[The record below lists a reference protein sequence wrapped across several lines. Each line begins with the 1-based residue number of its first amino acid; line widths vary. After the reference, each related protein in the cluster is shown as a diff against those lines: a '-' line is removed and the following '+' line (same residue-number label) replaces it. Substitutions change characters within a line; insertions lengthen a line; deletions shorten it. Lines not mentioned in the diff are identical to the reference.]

1 MKNNS
6 YIRIRNFS
14 IGLFGAFLFSV
25 SYCTFLVPSALY
37 CGSVTGIAQIIQD
50 VLHFLHFPI
59 PHGLDLT
66 GIIFWLLNV
75 PLFIL
80 AYFNL
85 GHGFVYRTIVT
96 VLFQSLCMTF
106 LPVPASPLIPDPLL
120 TVIIGGAIAGFGIGL
135 TLRYGSS
142 GGGLD
147 IIGMYCAKKYPNF
160 SVGKVSLLIN
170 LFVYIY
176 CAFTQNVEITVYS
189 AAYALAM
196 SLAMDKA
203 HYQNIKICVIII
215 SDNEDIGP
223 ALIRNLTRGVT
234 TWNGYGEYSHEKR
247 LIRMTVVSKYELPT
261 VKRIVHS
268 IDPNAFITISTPLS
282 ISGNFLSNLE
292 A

>member
-1 MKNNS
+1 MKKDN
-6 YIRIRNFS
+6 YIKIRNFA
-14 IGLFGAFLFSV
+14 IGLSGAFLFAF

-37 CGSVTGIAQIIQD
+37 CGSVTGIAQILQD
-50 VLHFLHFPI
+50 LLYFLHFPL
-59 PHGLDLT
+59 PQGLDLT

-75 PLFIL
+75 PLFVL

-96 VLFQSLCMTF
+96 VCFQSLCMTF
-106 LPVPASPLIPDPLL
+106 LPVPTAPLISDPLI

-147 IIGMYCAKKYPNF
+147 IVGIYCAKKFPNF

-176 CAFTQNVEITVYS
+176 CAFTQNMEITVYS
-189 AAYALAM
+189 AVYALVM
-196 SLAMDKA
+196 SMAMDKA
-203 HYQNIKICVIII
+203 HYQNIKVCVLII
-215 SDNEDIGP
+215 SDSEEIGS
-223 ALIRNLTRGVT
+223 ALIGQLTRGVT

-282 ISGNFLSNLE
+282 VSGNFLSNLD